1 MRPEIN
7 VFWGE
12 INEKFVTKNSVLLIQ
27 CRNVI
32 VVVSLLRLTVKLTH
46 GNKTNRKNNYFL
58 LMYTCMLIYNDNNGF
73 TNDPIMIAIA
83 RLILPKISTLMIVI
97 CNKM

>member
-27 CRNVI
+27 CRKVI
-32 VVVSLLRLTVKLTH
+32 VVVYLLKLTVKLTH

-58 LMYTCMLIYNDNNGF
+58 LIYTCMFIYNDKNAPSF

-83 RLILPKISTLMIVI
+83 RLI
-97 CNKM
+97 